1 MLELRSGEKTSG
13 VSGWKHRERDSFRR
27 FPTRQKS
34 VSSELVMIGSVS
46 LSPAAMLGSGC
57 QGLELREKRWSHGGA
72 GVLWWCREK
81 RREKEMKILI
91 LQKGENQE
99 RASV

>member
-1 MLELRSGEKTSG
+1 
-13 VSGWKHRERDSFRR
+13 
-27 FPTRQKS
+27 
-34 VSSELVMIGSVS
+34 MIGSVS

-57 QGLELREKRWSHGGA
+57 QGLELREKRWNHGGA

-81 RREKEMKILI
+81 GREKEMKILI
-91 LQKGENQE
+91 LQKGEKQE